1 MDTNFQLT
9 KRIIVLIDLSGY
21 AKAFQ
26 TTSDEKMALF
36 LHDFY
41 VVCEEIITAR
51 GGDVIK
57 FMGDA
62 CLSVFPVDH
71 AMNAVDAVR
80 DVQVRLAAVAKEHQI
95 PLGLGAN
102 VHMTSAIEGEF
113 GIGSSKRKDILGR
126 GVNQTFLLGRG
137 PGIRISEPVYRA
149 LPSQARSPWN
159 KHKPPAVYHLDTA
172 QGIYEGAGKDPA
184 SNALRW

>member
-1 MDTNFQLT
+1 MDTNFRPS
-9 KRIIVLIDLSGY
+9 KRIIVLLDLAGY
-21 AKAFQ
+21 TKAFQ
-26 TTSDEKMALF
+26 TTSDEKMAVS
-36 LHDFY
+36 LHDYY
-41 VVCEEIITAR
+41 VACEEIITAR

-62 CLSVFPVDH
+62 CLAVFPVDH
-71 AMNAVDAVR
+71 PMDAVESVR
-80 DVQVRLAAVAKEHQI
+80 EVQARLAAVAKGHQI
-95 PLGLGAN
+95 PLELGAN
-102 VHMTSAIEGEF
+102 LHMASVIEGEF
-113 GIGSSKRKDILGR
+113 GTGSSKRKDILGR

-149 LPSQARSPWN
+149 LPSHARSPWN
-159 KHKPPAVYHLDTA
+159 RHKPPAVYHLDTA